1 MFKSLPRR
9 LYNKGVL
16 KTKHQDSKT
25 DKELSKVGSRCL
37 DNRSRKKDSKAMI
50 LRANQNRGKGK
61 IEVEAVMS
69 DVIETLSM
77 YAYTNSNMNN
87 SLYFKII

>member
-1 MFKSLPRR
+1 MFKSLPLR
-9 LYNKGVL
+9 LYNKDVL

-25 DKELSKVGSRCL
+25 DKELSKVGSRSL

-50 LRANQNRGKGK
+50 LRANQNRDKGK
-61 IEVEAVMS
+61 IEAEAVMS

-77 YAYTNSNMNN
+77 
-87 SLYFKII
+87 